1 MTLRSSDLQSDCAWT
16 TFAILAMF
24 SSRRAMPFLLQYCSF
39 QIKAWLLKM
48 RGLKVPRWT
57 ERRLNVNRWE
67 IASCPPFCLQK
78 TSLSTSLWMGGK
90 GTFCFSWQIRHH
102 DKWKSDFFAP
112 TIHCLAKISTQV
124 QLWRDVKVLLIV
136 LTSRLVHSWKNA
148 QTAQTRLCYFSGTLC

>member
-1 MTLRSSDLQSDCAWT
+1 MIYNQIVTWT
-16 TFAILAMF
+16 TITILAMF

-39 QIKAWLLKM
+39 QIKAWLLKT

-57 ERRLNVNRWE
+57 GRRLNVNRWE

-90 GTFCFSWQIRHH
+90 GTFCFL
-102 DKWKSDFFAP
+102 DKSDIM
-112 TIHCLAKISTQV
+112 TNG
-124 QLWRDVKVLLIV
+124 KVIFLHQPFIASQKSAHKYSFDGMSKSF

-148 QTAQTRLCYFSGTLC
+148 QMAQTRLCYFSGTLC

>member
-1 MTLRSSDLQSDCAWT
+1 MSRWHSWLFLTNCETWIMTLRSSDFQSDSAWT

-39 QIKAWLLKM
+39 QIKAWLLKT

-57 ERRLNVNRWE
+57 GRRLNVNRWE

-90 GTFCFSWQIRHH
+90 GTFRFSWQIRHH
-102 DKWKSDFFAP
+102 DKWKSVFLHQPFIASQKSA
-112 TIHCLAKISTQV
+112 HKYSFGGMS
-124 QLWRDVKVLLIV
+124 K
-136 LTSRLVHSWKNA
+136 SFWKSLP
-148 QTAQTRLCYFSGTLC
+148 QD